1 MSVDFHRILV
11 PVAGTSADDEAL
23 RLACFLAK
31 KNKAK
36 VWVVYIIIL
45 KRSLP
50 VDAEVEPEIKRGE
63 EILDHMEAVAQEV
76 DYQIETDL
84 LQSREAGPTIIDE
97 AVGHTVD
104 LILMGIKY
112 KRRLGQF
119 SLGSVIPYVLKNT
132 PCRVLLYQQ

>member
-1 MSVDFHRILV
+1 MDFHRILV

-23 RLACFLAK
+23 RLACFLAR

-50 VDAEVEPEIKRGE
+50 VDAEVDAEIKQGE
-63 EILDHMEAVAQEV
+63 EILDHIEAVAQEA

-84 LQSREAGPTIIDE
+84 LQSREAGPTIVDE
-97 AVGHTVD
+97 AVEHNVD

-119 SLGSVIPYVLKNT
+119 SLGSIVPYVLKNAH
-132 PCRVLLYQQ
+132 CRVMLYQQ

>member
-1 MSVDFHRILV
+1 MDFHRILV
-11 PVAGTSADDEAL
+11 PVAGTAADDEAL
-23 RLACFLAK
+23 RLASFLAR

-50 VDAEVEPEIKRGE
+50 VDAEVEAEIKHGE

-76 DYQIETDL
+76 DYQIESDL
-84 LQSREAGPTIIDE
+84 LQSREAGPTIVDE
-97 AVGHTVD
+97 AVEHSVD

-119 SLGSVIPYVLKNT
+119 SLGSIVPYVLKNA
-132 PCRVLLYQQ
+132 PCRVMLYQQ

>member
-1 MSVDFHRILV
+1 MDFHRILV
-11 PVAGTSADDEAL
+11 PVAGTAADDEAL
-23 RLACFLAK
+23 RMACFLAK

-50 VDAEVEPEIKRGE
+50 VDAEVEAEIKQGE
-63 EILDHMEAVAQEV
+63 EILDHMETVAEEA

-84 LQSREAGPTIIDE
+84 LQSREAGPTIVDE
-97 AVGHTVD
+97 AMGHSVD
-104 LILMGIKY
+104 LIIMGIKY

-119 SLGSVIPYVLKNT
+119 SLGNVVPYVLKNAS
-132 PCRVLLYQQ
+132 CRVMLYQQ

>member
-1 MSVDFHRILV
+1 V
-11 PVAGTSADDEAL
+11 PVAGTPADDEAL
-23 RLACFLAK
+23 RLACFLAR

-97 AVGHTVD
+97 AVEHTVD